1 MGTNPRRK
9 PERLSEKLLEI
20 RQKLGLSQNGMIRR
34 LGLEGTLTQAE
45 ISAYERGTRVPSL
58 PTLLEY
64 AAVANVWLDVLAD
77 DGLDLPERLPAH
89 GKSGGSK
96 R

>member
-1 MGTNPRRK
+1 MGTNARRK
-9 PERLSEKLLEI
+9 PERLAEKLLAI
-20 RQKLGLSQNGMIRR
+20 REKFGLSQNGMIRR
-34 LGLEGTLTQAE
+34 LGLDETLTQAE

-77 DGLDLPERLPAH
+77 DGLELPARLPAPA
-89 GKSGGSK
+89 KSGGRK